1 LLRPLTNQT
10 IVRVKFRKRLRPEQP
25 LRENDR
31 MTQGAGE
38 TDLYQY
44 WLMKHDGGRP
54 PSRWQIDPIVEIP
67 RLAKHLLLID
77 VLPDGYRYRVV
88 GSELVRRHGVD
99 LTGRRADLSEGN
111 PNSMREY
118 FAALDTVVRERKPK
132 FLVSRLPTG
141 VAGKFVVLATPLV
154 GPDGRTEH
162 ILTGSFYDGYF
173 DPATRPEGMAI
184 QELAMADL

>member
-1 LLRPLTNQT
+1 
-10 IVRVKFRKRLRPEQP
+10 
-25 LRENDR
+25 
-31 MTQGAGE
+31 MTQRAGQME
-38 TDLYQY
+38 LYQY
-44 WLMKHDGGRP
+44 WLMKHVGGLP
-54 PSRWQIDPIVEIP
+54 PSRRQVDPIVEIP

-118 FAALDTVVRERKPK
+118 FAALDTVVRERQPK

-141 VAGKFVVLATPLV
+141 IAGKFVVLATPLI
-154 GPDGRTEH
+154 GSDGRTEH
-162 ILTGSFYDGYF
+162 ILAGSFYDGYF
-173 DPATRPEGMAI
+173 DPATRPEGMAV
-184 QELAMADL
+184 QEFAMADV